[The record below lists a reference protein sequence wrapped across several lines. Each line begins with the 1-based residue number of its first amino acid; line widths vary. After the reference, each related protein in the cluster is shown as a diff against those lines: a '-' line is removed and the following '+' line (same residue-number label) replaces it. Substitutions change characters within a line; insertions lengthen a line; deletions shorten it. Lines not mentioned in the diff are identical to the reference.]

1 MSYVDLRV
9 AVIGKEIRDLE
20 RERTT
25 LRKQRT
31 AAKGNPARVTMLD
44 LRISVVERQLVERAR
59 RREAY
64 QQLAPSPPPAAEP
77 PGED

>member
-9 AVIGKEIRDLE
+9 AVIGKEIRELE

-44 LRISVVERQLVERAR
+44 LRITVVERQLAERAR
-59 RREAY
+59 RRDAY
-64 QQLAPSPPPAAEP
+64 QQLAGGPAPVDEPPA
-77 PGED
+77 D

>member
-9 AVIGKEIRDLE
+9 AAIGKQIRDLE

-25 LRKQRT
+25 LKKQRT
-31 AAKGNPARVTMLD
+31 AAKGNPARITMLD
-44 LRISVVERQLVERAR
+44 QRLRVLERQLAERSA

-64 QQLAPSPPPAAEP
+64 QRLAPSAPVDEP
-77 PGED
+77 PVED